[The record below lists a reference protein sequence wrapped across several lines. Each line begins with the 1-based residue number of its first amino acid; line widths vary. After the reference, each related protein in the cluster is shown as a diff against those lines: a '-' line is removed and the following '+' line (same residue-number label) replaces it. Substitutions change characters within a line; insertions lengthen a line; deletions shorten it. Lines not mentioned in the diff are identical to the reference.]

1 MYTQKHKKAKLE
13 NRDTPHIYT
22 PFTKFRALKLYYMIA
37 LLIIYILS
45 YMIVG
50 LKNKIYI

>member
-22 PFTKFRALKLYYMIA
+22 PFTKFRALELYYIYSFTN
-37 LLIIYILS
+37 IIIS
-45 YMIVG
+45 YHSRIE
-50 LKNKIYI
+50 K

>member
-22 PFTKFRALKLYYMIA
+22 PFTKFRALKLYYSFTNNIYI
-37 LLIIYILS
+37 IIYDSRIE
-45 YMIVG
+45 
-50 LKNKIYI
+50 K